1 MIKISLFAQS
11 IVALL
16 AAVSPVQAQEQA
28 APVAQMP
35 QKASGIQESN
45 IYQTI
50 QCDEVLRQARSSDN
64 QSEIEYILPVDR
76 SKIRGIRIVGSQ
88 RQSKQNSIISA
99 FDLCTIL
106 KTTQTLGQEQTP
118 ERLAVLQDA
127 ITLHYIQA
135 GFLTSGAAQAEFADG
150 VVIVKV
156 IEGRLNPNI
165 TITGY
170 GGGQYD
176 DDRAA
181 VRVRERLQRGI
192 QTPLN
197 IRNLEEQVKLLEIDP
212 ALDEEDPTCKKVA
225 QGSQVNPNFCE
236 GRRLS
241 ATLRPSG
248 IEGQSLLNVEMS
260 RSRFIRANLS
270 VDNSAPPSLGAERL
284 RTTVNLY
291 NSATFGDVLFS
302 SVQTAPARFSED
314 SLKAI
319 SLGYQYPLSSINDTL
334 QVRLENRRERI
345 VQSPFDEFGFR
356 AKSELYEV
364 TYRRPLV
371 RSYSREFALSIS
383 FTFQNGQTF
392 VFNDTP
398 FPFGIGPD
406 KDGVSRTSVFRFGQD
421 YIQRGVT
428 GTWLLQSQ
436 FSLGTGLFNA
446 TNNRSSTPDGQFIS
460 WTGQMQ
466 RLQQLGA
473 NQLLILQAAVQ
484 LSPNSLLPSQQ
495 FVLGGGQSLRGYR
508 QNIRFG
514 DNGFR
519 FSIENQITLLRD
531 AQKKPMLQVAPFID
545 VGSIWNVSG
554 NPNTLPRQKLIAGA
568 GVGLLWRPLAR
579 LNLRLDF
586 ALPLIDLQDKG
597 NDLQDKGLYFSV
609 NYGI

>member
-1 MIKISLFAQS
+1 MNS
-11 IVALL
+11 
-16 AAVSPVQAQEQA
+16 
-28 APVAQMP
+28 VAQTLL
-35 QKASGIQESN
+35 KRSDSTQESN
-45 IYQTI
+45 VYPNI
-50 QCDEVLRQARSSDN
+50 QCDEVLQKTRSSDEPLN
-64 QSEIEYILPVDR
+64 IEYSLPADP
-76 SKIRGIRIVGSQ
+76 SKIRGLRIIGTQ
-88 RQSKQNSIISA
+88 RRSRQIQVISE

-106 KTTQTLGQEQTP
+106 KTTQTFGKEQTP
-118 ERLAVLQDA
+118 ERLAILQDA

-135 GFLTSGAAQAEFADG
+135 GFLTSRAAQVEFADG
-150 VVIVKV
+150 VAIVKV

-170 GGGQYD
+170 GGSQSI

-192 QTPLN
+192 QSPLN
-197 IRNLEEQVKLLEIDP
+197 IRSLEEQVKLLEIDP
-212 ALDEEDPTCKKVA
+212 ALDEEDPTCKEA
-225 QGSQVNPNFCE
+225 EGFTINPGFCE
-236 GRRLS
+236 GRRLN

-248 IEGQSLLNVEMS
+248 IEGESLLNVEMS
-260 RSRFIRANLS
+260 RSRFIRATLG

-284 RTTVNLY
+284 RTTINLY
-291 NSATFGDVLFS
+291 NLATFGDVLFS
-302 SVQTAPARFSED
+302 SVQTAPDRFSED
-314 SLKAI
+314 SLKSI
-319 SLGYQYPLSSINDTL
+319 SLGYQYPLNFNNDTL

-345 VQSPFDEFGFR
+345 IQAPFNEFGFR
-356 AKSELYEV
+356 ARSELYEM

-371 RSYSREFALSIS
+371 RSYSHEFALSIG

-421 YIQRGVT
+421 YIRRGAT

-436 FSLGTGLFNA
+436 FSFGTGLFNA
-446 TNNRSSTPDGQFIS
+446 TNNRNPSPDGQFIS
-460 WTGQMQ
+460 WTGQAQ

-473 NQLLILQAAVQ
+473 NHLLVLQAAVQ

-519 FSIENQITLLRD
+519 FSLEDQITLLRD
-531 AQKKPMLQVAPFID
+531 SRKKPTLQIAPFID
-545 VGSIWNVSG
+545 VGSVWNVTG
-554 NPNTLPRQKLIAGA
+554 NPNNVPTQKLIAGT
-568 GVGLLWRPLAR
+568 GIGLLWRPLTK

-586 ALPLIDLQDKG
+586 ALPLVNLQDRG

-609 NYGI
+609 SYGI